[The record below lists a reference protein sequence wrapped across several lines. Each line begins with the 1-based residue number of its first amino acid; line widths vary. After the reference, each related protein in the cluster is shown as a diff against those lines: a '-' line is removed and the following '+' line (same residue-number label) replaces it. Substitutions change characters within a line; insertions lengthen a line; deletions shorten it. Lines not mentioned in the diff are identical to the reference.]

1 MNEPLAHD
9 PLAWLQARPPASPA
23 RQRVLQVLA
32 DRAAAAP
39 PGPLRE
45 QLLRALQRQAER
57 PDAVLPQDLPPP
69 AAEPGPLQ
77 ALAALV
83 QRLRA
88 ASAGTEPRVLQQH
101 ARAFGEL
108 RTARRLAEVAAPVP
122 EHLGPLNNQV
132 LVRRALQQ
140 LQQLSPDYLQRF
152 IEQVD
157 SLAALAPLLAVDT
170 PDTPR
175 PAAKAPARSPRTTA
189 AKTPAR
195 PAAARKTGTRR

>member
-1 MNEPLAHD
+1 MDDALAHD
-9 PLAWLQARPPASPA
+9 PLAWLQARPPASPP

-32 DRAAAAP
+32 GRAADAP

-45 QLLRALQRQAER
+45 QLLAALQRQAAR
-57 PDAVLPQDLPPP
+57 PDPLMPQDLPPR
-69 AAEPGPLQ
+69 AAAPDPLQ
-77 ALAALV
+77 QLAALV

-88 ASAGTEPRVLQQH
+88 ASPGTEPRVLQQH

-152 IEQVD
+152 IAQVD
-157 SLAALAPLLAVDT
+157 GLAALAPLSA
-170 PDTPR
+170 PDSAEAPAKPTR
-175 PAAKAPARSPRTTA
+175 APAAKAGTRATPRS
-189 AKTPAR
+189 
-195 PAAARKTGTRR
+195 PAAARKTPTRR